1 MKQERWYLILS
12 TFHSSHMSKQAALS
26 LTLANEVDFS
36 NRLSLARLAIPVSL
50 VDFDDVKLKQEF
62 WKIPCHLLFK

>member
-1 MKQERWYLILS
+1 
-12 TFHSSHMSKQAALS
+12 MSKQAALS